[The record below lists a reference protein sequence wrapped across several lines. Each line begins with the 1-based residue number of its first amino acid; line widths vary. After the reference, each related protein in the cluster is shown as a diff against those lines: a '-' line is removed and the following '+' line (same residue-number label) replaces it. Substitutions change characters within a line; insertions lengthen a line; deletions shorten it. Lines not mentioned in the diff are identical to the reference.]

1 MSILLAVKSLKHFL
15 NVLLMLLAIHGSVA
29 AKEQSRD
36 WQAPFFQD
44 HQLVGKIW
52 DSYKN
57 TWLTYEQFNNE
68 LLHYDYILLGET
80 HNNAD
85 HHKLQSEV
93 IESLVTEGIQPIVVM
108 EMLSLKAWQNQP
120 HTWHKTSE
128 LQELAGMLNTGW
140 PWELYTPILQ
150 SIVQHQLELFAANI
164 NSDELHQWANTQG
177 HDKKYNLA
185 KEFLFTDENFHTL
198 TKDIIDSHCGH
209 GDGKFVNFMASAQMQ
224 RDRVMAA
231 SLIGKKIPVVFI
243 AGAGHVRNDYAVP
256 MRLRK
261 QFKQTSYLSIAFISV
276 QEGVTDPLAY
286 MQDVPELYDILY
298 FTPSHTNQDP
308 CEEFSKQLK
317 NMRHKQTPMEESKRE

>member
-1 MSILLAVKSLKHFL
+1 MNILVTVKSLKPVL
-15 NVLLMLLAIHGSVA
+15 NVLLMLLAIHVSVS
-29 AKEQSRD
+29 AKDQSRD
-36 WQAPFFQD
+36 WQAAFFQD

-57 TWLTYEQFNNE
+57 TWLTNTQFNNE

-80 HNNAD
+80 HNNPD
-85 HHKLQSEV
+85 HHQLQAEV
-93 IESLVTEGIQPIVVM
+93 INALVKAGTQPTVVM
-108 EMLSLKAWQNQP
+108 EMLSQKAWQNQP
-120 HTWHKTSE
+120 HIWRKASE

-150 SIVQHQLELFAANI
+150 SVVQNQLELYAGNI
-164 NSDELHQWANTQG
+164 GSDELHQWANKQG
-177 HDKKYNLA
+177 HIKKNHLV
-185 KEFLFTDENFHTL
+185 KEFLFTDESFNTL

-209 GDGKFVNFMASAQMQ
+209 GDGEFVNFMASAQMQ
-224 RDRVMAA
+224 RDRIMAV
-231 SLIGKKIPVVFI
+231 SLIGKKIPVVLI
-243 AGAGHVRNDYAVP
+243 AGAGHIRNDYAVP

-276 QEGVTDPLAY
+276 QEEVIDPTAY
-286 MQDVPELYDILY
+286 LQDVPDLYDILY

-317 NMRHKQTPMEESKRE
+317 NMRHKLNLIEESKTQ